1 MLLLAL
7 GKPRLREKSS
17 WFSRNLTLN
26 VPLIMI
32 SPMLRCGP
40 RFLKLLM
47 RVPGS
52 SLCHRPVTPS
62 AGQDFSG
69 AIRAP
74 DQCVQRRG
82 LGPRGF
88 PWLSNANKQK
98 VAEAN
103 FFVDKCIE
111 ACERAANSNGFFIL
125 EHPEDLGVV
134 DDEHP
139 GSIWQWQ
146 EVLELIPKCNAC
158 CFAIHQCRFGAI
170 TPKPTRLLTN
180 LQVTDPR
187 CHKSLPKFDRWGF
200 YKGPLPRKCGHRHSH
215 TLIGKTGTRW
225 NTSPSAAYPP
235 QMCQFLADLILH
247 AAASFGGGKEKSNH
261 VHSPRGTK
269 RGSTA
274 SLPDAKALKS
284 QAGQVHNSPQEVH
297 LVQDSDEGESTQCD
311 GTTPPVETTGSTK
324 IAATGQVTDTS
335 QISGESPGFD
345 MRACLNAGAPIQV
358 EWDGVTRGFIDGFG
372 LCSPT
377 RWKPRQ
383 RGVHRTPAMIQLAAD
398 TFDILSECVDN
409 CIADVRKE
417 SFRLVTGKIQQ
428 SPFGE
433 EALKRLRDKWA
444 NLLRDPAEAKV
455 VDPGQPFFLRALAQW
470 LGIYEDPDAHWL
482 VDESDSFASGVYIGV
497 DQPLPRSPQVF
508 PEKDKHRKLDD
519 TEFSPIAENYPS
531 AQISAVELEKKF
543 REEEALGRMHPSKLG
558 VLKQQFGDKL
568 RVASMAAI
576 SKPDGSVRPLHD
588 ATHSVMVNHEIRY
601 QDKIICPGPSEIAG
615 VVRESTDTGEAP
627 FCVSAD
633 IKAAHRLVKV
643 RPSDWG
649 YLCCRSDSSSDVV
662 WVNRTG
668 TFGVSSAPYW
678 WSKLAGLIGRFV
690 GHIFHDRWFMQ
701 MIYVDDLHGSFI
713 GADKFRFLWIWILAY
728 EMVGTPFGYHKFK
741 GGFSSEFVGFHI
753 RYDLAEV
760 GISKRR
766 GDWLVDWIVK
776 AAANRY
782 VVPSRDFVEFLGRLG
797 FVAQLITWLKPHLS
811 PLFAWASVTSKST
824 VGKLPETVILTLQ
837 YILLELRAET
847 YMVSTKRPDVFEGD
861 QFRTDA
867 KCADGYIVLA
877 GWELKS
883 RRWFSF
889 RLTPVETPFLFKE
902 PGESQWSSTSSE
914 LLATLVAL
922 VSFGWLTADRHRKSL
937 TIAFCGGTDNKANE
951 ALTIKRATTKWPLM
965 AINMQLSSELSKP
978 GSRFALS
985 GVHGRRTQKPMTSPM
1000 RSSLNLIRQS
1010 VLTLSG
1016 RILVFQFCKHWFRQ
1030 GGSLRR
1036 RNRRRRQCHLTS
1048 INRGER
1054 SLTSPH
1060 GKFLGSCAMDGC
1072 I

>member
-1 MLLLAL
+1 MYLFAGARRHSDVAACLRQAEASGKIKLILKEFDIERSPDHDLTNVAL
-7 GKPRLREKSS
+7 WTEILETLDEGS
-17 WFSRNLTLN
+17 WFIIVSPPCNTFSRARFQ
-26 VPLIMI
+26 
-32 SPMLRCGP
+32 RCHPGP
-40 RFLKLLM
+40 R
-47 RVPGS
+47 
-52 SLCHRPVTPS
+52 PVRTK
-62 AGQDFSG
+62 AW
-69 AIRAP
+69 
-74 DQCVQRRG
+74 
-82 LGPRGF
+82 PRGF

-146 EVLELIPKCNAC
+146 EILEPIPKCNAC

-180 LQVTDPR
+180 LQVSDSR
-187 CHKSLPKFDRWGF
+187 CHMSLPKFDRSGF

-235 QMCQFLADLILH
+235 QMCQFLANLILH

-261 VHSPRGTK
+261 RGTK
-269 RGSTA
+269 RCSTA
-274 SLPDAKALKS
+274 SLPAAKALKS
-284 QAGQVHNSPQEVH
+284 QAGQVHNSPHEVH
-297 LVQDSDEGESTQCD
+297 LVQDSDEEETTQCD
-311 GTTPPVETTGSTK
+311 GTTATVETTGDGVSTVNADTTTG
-324 IAATGQVTDTS
+324 ISHISGESSGFAITGQVDDTTTGIS

-358 EWDGVTRGFIDGFG
+358 EWDGATRGFIDGFG

-383 RGVHRTPAMIQLAAD
+383 RGVHRTPAMVQLAAD
-398 TFDILSECVDN
+398 TFDILAECVDE

-433 EALKRLRDKWA
+433 EALRKLKEKWA

-455 VDPGQPFFLRALAQW
+455 VDPGQPFYLRALAQW
-470 LGIYEDPDAHWL
+470 LGVYEDPDAHWL

-519 TEFSPIAENYPS
+519 TEFSPIADNYPS

-558 VLKQQFGDKL
+558 VLKQEFGDKL

-633 IKAAHRLVKV
+633 IKAARRLVKV

-649 YLCCRSDSSSDVV
+649 YLCCRANSSSDVV

-690 GHIFHDRWFMQ
+690 GYIFHDRWFMQ
-701 MIYVDDLHGSFI
+701 MIYVDDLHGSFV
-713 GADKFRFLWIWILAY
+713 GTNKFRFLWIWILAY

-776 AAANRY
+776 AASNRY

-837 YILLELRAET
+837 YILHELRSET
-847 YMVSTKRPDVFEGD
+847 YMVSTRRPDSFEGD

-877 GWELKS
+877 GWELGS

-889 RLTPVETPFLFKE
+889 RLTPVEAPFLFKE
-902 PGESQWSSTSSE
+902 SGQSQWSSTSSE
-914 LLATLVAL
+914 LLATFVAL
-922 VSFGWLTADRHRKSL
+922 VAFGWLTADRHRKSL

-951 ALTIKRATTKWPLM
+951 SLTIKRATTKWPLM
-965 AINMQLSSELSKP
+965 AINMQLSSALSK
-978 GSRFALS
+978 SRL
-985 GVHGRRTQKPMTSPM
+985 
-1000 RSSLNLIRQS
+1000 
-1010 VLTLSG
+1010 
-1016 RILVFQFCKHWFRQ
+1016 
-1030 GGSLRR
+1030 SLRLKWR
-1036 RNRRRRQCHLTS
+1036 PREENTEADDLT
-1048 INRGER
+1048 NER
-1054 SLTSPH
+1054 FYEFDPSKRVDIYLEGFRCVHFTST
-1060 GKFLGSCAMDGC
+1060 GSDKGRV
-1072 I
+1072 

>member
-1 MLLLAL
+1 
-7 GKPRLREKSS
+7 
-17 WFSRNLTLN
+17 
-26 VPLIMI
+26 
-32 SPMLRCGP
+32 
-40 RFLKLLM
+40 
-47 RVPGS
+47 
-52 SLCHRPVTPS
+52 
-62 AGQDFSG
+62 
-69 AIRAP
+69 
-74 DQCVQRRG
+74 
-82 LGPRGF
+82 
-88 PWLSNANKQK
+88 
-98 VAEAN
+98 
-103 FFVDKCIE
+103 
-111 ACERAANSNGFFIL
+111 
-125 EHPEDLGVV
+125 
-134 DDEHP
+134 
-139 GSIWQWQ
+139 
-146 EVLELIPKCNAC
+146 
-158 CFAIHQCRFGAI
+158 
-170 TPKPTRLLTN
+170 
-180 LQVTDPR
+180 
-187 CHKSLPKFDRWGF
+187 
-200 YKGPLPRKCGHRHSH
+200 
-215 TLIGKTGTRW
+215 
-225 NTSPSAAYPP
+225 
-235 QMCQFLADLILH
+235 MCQFLANLILH
-247 AAASFGGGKEKSNH
+247 AAASFGGGKENSNH
-261 VHSPRGTK
+261 RGTK
-269 RGSTA
+269 RCSSA
-274 SLPDAKALKS
+274 SLPVAKALKS
-284 QAGQVHNSPQEVH
+284 QAGQVHNSPHEVH
-297 LVQDSDEGESTQCD
+297 LVQDSDEEETTQCD
-311 GTTPPVETTGSTK
+311 GTTATVETTGDGVSTVNADTTTG
-324 IAATGQVTDTS
+324 ISQISGESSGFAITGQVDDTTTGIP

-358 EWDGVTRGFIDGFG
+358 EWDGATRGFIDGFG

-377 RWKPRQ
+377 RWKPKQ
-383 RGVHRTPAMIQLAAD
+383 RGVHRTPAMVQLAAN
-398 TFDILSECVDN
+398 TFDILAECVDE

-433 EALKRLRDKWA
+433 EALRKLREKWA
-444 NLLRDPAEAKV
+444 NLLRDPSEANV
-455 VDPGQPFFLRALAQW
+455 VDPGQPFYLRALAQW
-470 LGIYEDPDAHWL
+470 LGVYEDPDAHWQ

-519 TEFSPIAENYPS
+519 TEFSPIADNYPS

-558 VLKQQFGDKL
+558 VLKQEFGDKL

-649 YLCCRSDSSSDVV
+649 YLCCRANSSSDVV

-690 GHIFHDRWFMQ
+690 GYIFHDRWFMQ
-701 MIYVDDLHGSFI
+701 MIYVDDLHGSFV

-776 AAANRY
+776 AASNRY

-837 YILLELRAET
+837 YILHELRSET
-847 YMVSTKRPDVFEGD
+847 YMVSTRRPGSFEGD

-867 KCADGYIVLA
+867 KCADGFIVLA
-877 GWELKS
+877 GWELGS

-889 RLTPVETPFLFKE
+889 RLTPVEAPFLFKE
-902 PGESQWSSTSSE
+902 SGQSQWSSTSSE
-914 LLATLVAL
+914 LLATFVAL
-922 VSFGWLTADRHRKSL
+922 VAFGWLTADRHRKSL

-951 ALTIKRATTKWPLM
+951 SLTIKRATTKWPLM
-965 AINMQLSSELSKP
+965 AINMQLSSALSK
-978 GSRFALS
+978 SRL
-985 GVHGRRTQKPMTSPM
+985 
-1000 RSSLNLIRQS
+1000 
-1010 VLTLSG
+1010 
-1016 RILVFQFCKHWFRQ
+1016 
-1030 GGSLRR
+1030 SLRLKWR
-1036 RNRRRRQCHLTS
+1036 PREENTEADDLTNERFCEFDPSKRVDITWKDLDVSILQALVQTREEFEKKKQEAKESSDGRQP
-1048 INRGER
+1048 RGKKFDK
-1054 SLTSPH
+1054 SPW
-1060 GKFLGSCAMDGC
+1060 
-1072 I
+1072 